1 MNINEY
7 SANEYQQT
15 KYCLANELSKINE
28 YSDNEYSKQTA
39 MSAQHVQGNSLQLQ
53 IVAK

>member
-28 YSDNEYSKQTA
+28 YSKQTA